1 MKNYKEPVIRSLNM
15 TYEYV
20 IRSQQHILKSE
31 KAKRCSVA
39 SITKCANQQ
48 KSTTVK
54 NRKVKKHRIRGGA
67 IML

>member
-39 SITKCANQQ
+39 SITKCANQ
-48 KSTTVK
+48 
-54 NRKVKKHRIRGGA
+54 
-67 IML
+67 